1 MRQDFFAIGIRT
13 YLVSAILA
21 FGGCS
26 TVDPGQ
32 PGSEGTSGHPAQL
45 REIATDLAGPAATN
59 QLYSAEWRDGKV
71 LRSSVSSAPPPIVV
85 TGLAFEPKADL
96 ALVPAAPAPKID
108 ELLEAHLRSAEAAK
122 IAGQRVQVIVT
133 YQETLKLPRFPLL
146 NIREP
151 RSSTGNQAMLQRADQ
166 LVGQIAQAR
175 ATEHAAHASR
185 LVANYGAQIKET
197 FWLINGM
204 VVDLPLDQVRALAAE
219 PDVQFVEHAEK
230 PIPPPA
236 NNSVDVRNLL
246 NTEPYAALNETTG
259 FIGILDTGIRL
270 THTLLSRVDL
280 RADCVNGTSNNCF
293 SGSGLN
299 PADDF
304 WNHGTSTASEL
315 TANSNLGDANRGV
328 TAITV
333 DSWKIYNSAGLVTA
347 AAVRGFQASVA
358 LLDRVIVAEIQDT
371 GGDTGAIST
380 AADQAF
386 DAGAVVVA
394 AAGNFGCGAGNVG
407 IPGSVR
413 APGNARKA
421 LGVGAVDVTSLALEC
436 YSGRGPTSDGRVK
449 PDILGPTNVNAAS
462 NVSDTALQL
471 FTGTS
476 AATPNAAGATA
487 LMWEFF
493 GQAAPGFINS
503 VMINSGRN
511 LASSAAFDNSNG
523 AGLPFLPVNGTI
535 FSSSVIVSS
544 GGTVDVPIDVT
555 GNIQFID
562 SALWWPESPGLHN
575 DVDLQLVNPNGV
587 VVASSVS
594 SASIFEKARATTGLV
609 DGTWK
614 IRIHAFNVTGSQL
627 VFWAWFQQS

>member
-1 MRQDFFAIGIRT
+1 MRHDIFGIGTRT

-26 TVDPGQ
+26 TLDPGQ
-32 PGSEGTSGHPAQL
+32 PAAQATRDRPAQL
-45 REIATDLAGPAATN
+45 REIQSDLAAPGATN

-71 LRSSVSSAPPPIVV
+71 VRSSVSSAPPPIVM

-96 ALVPAAPAPKID
+96 ATAAAAPAPKID

-122 IAGQRVQVIVT
+122 IASQRVQVIVT
-133 YQETLKLPRFPLL
+133 YQETLKLPRFPAL
-146 NIREP
+146 NLSEP
-151 RSSTGNQAMLQRADQ
+151 RSSAGNQAMLQRADQ

-175 ATEHAAHASR
+175 AAEHAAHAAR
-185 LVANYGAQIKET
+185 LAANYGAQVQET

-236 NNSVDVRNLL
+236 NQSVDVRNLL
-246 NTEPYAALNETTG
+246 DTEPYFALNQTTG

-270 THTLLSRVDL
+270 THTLLSHVDL

-293 SGSGLN
+293 TGTGLN

-315 TANSNLGDANRGV
+315 TANGNLGAANRGV

-333 DSWKIYNSAGLVTA
+333 DSWKIYNNQGLVTP
-347 AAVRGFQASVA
+347 AAVRGFQAAVA
-358 LLDRVIVAEIQDT
+358 VGDRVIVAEIQDT
-371 GGDTGAIST
+371 GGNTGAIAT

-407 IPGSVR
+407 LPGSVR
-413 APGNARKA
+413 SPGNARKA
-421 LGVGAVDVTSLALEC
+421 LAVGAVDVTSLALEC
-436 YSGRGPTSDGRVK
+436 YSGRGPTSDGRTK

-462 NVSDTALQL
+462 NASDTALQL

-487 LMWEFF
+487 LEWEFF

-503 VMINSGRN
+503 VMIMTGRN
-511 LASSAAFDNSNG
+511 AASAAPFDNNNG
-523 AGLPFLPVNGTI
+523 AGLPFLPVNGI
-535 FSSSVIVSS
+535 ILSSSVIVSS
-544 GGTVDVPIDVT
+544 GGTVDVPINVT

-587 VVASSVS
+587 VVASSLSV
-594 SASIFEKARATTGLV
+594 ASIFEKVRATTGLV

-627 VFWAWFQQS
+627 VFWAWFQQT

>member
-1 MRQDFFAIGIRT
+1 MRNEFFAIGLRA
-13 YLVSAILA
+13 YLVSGILA
-21 FGGCS
+21 FGGCG

-32 PGSEGTSGHPAQL
+32 PASAVTTAGPAQL
-45 REIATDLAGPAATN
+45 REVATDLAGPDTTN
-59 QLYSAEWRDGKV
+59 QMYSAELRSGRV
-71 LRSSVSSAPPPIVV
+71 MRSSVSSAPPAVV
-85 TGLAFEPKADL
+85 MTGLAYEPKPDL
-96 ALVPAAPAPKID
+96 AAVAAAAAPKID
-108 ELLEAHLRSAEAAK
+108 ELLEAHLRSAEAARTT
-122 IAGQRVQVIVT
+122 GQQVQVIVT
-133 YQETLKLPRFPLL
+133 FQETLKLPRFPAL
-146 NIREP
+146 NISEP
-151 RSSTGNQAMLQRADQ
+151 RSSAGNQTVLQRADQ

-175 ATEHAAHASR
+175 AAEHAAHASR
-185 LVANYGAQIKET
+185 LAANHGAQVKET

-204 VVDLPLDQVRALAAE
+204 VVELPLDQVRALAAE

-230 PIPPPA
+230 PISPPA

-246 NTEPYAALNETTG
+246 DTEPYFALNKTTG

-270 THTLLSRVDL
+270 THTLLSHVDL

-293 SGSGLN
+293 TGAGLN
-299 PADDF
+299 PSDDF

-315 TANSNLGDANRGV
+315 TANGNLGDANRGV

-333 DSWKIYNSAGLVTA
+333 DSWKIYSSAGLVTA
-347 AAVRGFQASVA
+347 AAVRGFQSAVA
-358 LLDRVIVAEIQDT
+358 LLDQVIVAEIQDT
-371 GGDTGAIST
+371 GGDTGAIAM

-413 APGNARKA
+413 SPGNARKA
-421 LGVGAVDVTSLALEC
+421 LAVGAVDITSLALEC

-462 NVSDTALQL
+462 NASDTALQL

-487 LMWEFF
+487 LEWEFF
-493 GQAAPGFINS
+493 NHAAPGFINS
-503 VMINSGRN
+503 VMIMSGRN
-511 LASSAAFDNSNG
+511 SASAAFDNNNG
-523 AGLPFLPVNGTI
+523 AGLPFLPNNGNI
-535 FSSSVIVSS
+535 FSSSVFVGP
-544 GGTVDVPIDVT
+544 GGTVDVPISAT
-555 GNIQFID
+555 GSIQFID
-562 SALWWPESPGLHN
+562 AAIWWPESPGLHN

-587 VVASSVS
+587 VVASSLS
-594 SASIFEKARATTGLV
+594 SASIFERVRGTTGLV
-609 DGTWK
+609 AGTWK

-627 VFWAWFQQS
+627 VFWAFFQQM